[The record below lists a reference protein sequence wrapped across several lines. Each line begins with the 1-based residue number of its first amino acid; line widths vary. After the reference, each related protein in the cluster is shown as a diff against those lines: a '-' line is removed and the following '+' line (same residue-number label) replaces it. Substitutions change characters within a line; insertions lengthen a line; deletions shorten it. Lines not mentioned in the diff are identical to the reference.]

1 MADDAKQVVQDYYKR
16 LNGHDLGSASELLS
30 EDCAVT
36 VADERLDREA
46 YLDFL
51 RSWISAF
58 PDLRNRLEEVVA
70 EASAV
75 AVRSTWEGTHEGPF
89 VGAPATGRRVTF
101 GSFSTSR
108 VEDGRIVE
116 RRILANV
123 FGLLQQI
130 GDVSWRAHSAGASGT
145 RDIAGDIT
153 AAVRVL
159 PATE

>member
-1 MADDAKQVVQDYYKR
+1 MTDDGKQIVREYYER
-16 LNGHDLGSASELLS
+16 LNRHDLGSAGELLG
-30 EDCAVT
+30 DACAVT
-36 VADERLDREA
+36 VADEQLDRDA

-58 PDLRNRLEEVVA
+58 PDLTNRLEEIVA
-70 EASAV
+70 EGSTV

-89 VGAPATGRRVTF
+89 AGAPATGRRVTF

-108 VEDGRIVE
+108 IEGGRIVE

-123 FGLLQQI
+123 FGVLQQI
-130 GDVSWRAHSAGASGT
+130 GDVSWRAQSAGAAEA
-145 RDIAGDIT
+145 RDLATDIT
-153 AAVRVL
+153 TAVRAL